1 MQKKSLILHPHGN
14 ILSRKSL
21 QNHIITAGEF
31 GLMEKP
37 PRLHARYDKYEPEK
51 YHCVEIDDD
60 DIEPLMMEFQKI
72 PCFYHTRQKPGMG
85 LAWCGI
91 TLIPPEAAEA
101 FLSCRFYFC
110 RRFSQTRKK

>member
-1 MQKKSLILHPHGN
+1 MPKH
-14 ILSRKSL
+14 
-21 QNHIITAGEF
+21 EF

-51 YHCVEIDDD
+51 YHCVEIYDD

-101 FLSCRFYFC
+101 FLSVLHGYGGERCRPLIGLFERARDEGKYVIHFGI
-110 RRFSQTRKK
+110 

>member
-1 MQKKSLILHPHGN
+1 MPKH
-14 ILSRKSL
+14 
-21 QNHIITAGEF
+21 EF

-72 PCFYHTRQKPGMG
+72 PCF
-85 LAWCGI
+85 
-91 TLIPPEAAEA
+91 
-101 FLSCRFYFC
+101 
-110 RRFSQTRKK
+110 